1 MPKKELVIPAF
12 RSEAE
17 EAAWWDAH
25 RRQVEAEI
33 RSRMKTGET
42 TTLAEVLE
50 KAKRKRLLQPVTIR
64 LATDDVDAARSLA
77 ADKGIG
83 YQTYIRTLL
92 SEALRREVR
101 KQVAK

>member
-25 RRQVEAEI
+25 RKQVEAEI
-33 RSRMKTGET
+33 RWRMKAGRT
-42 TTLAEVLE
+42 TTLTEVME

-64 LATDDVDAARSLA
+64 LETDDVDAARRLA
-77 ADKGIG
+77 AGKGIG
-83 YQTYIRTLL
+83 YQTYIRSLL
-92 SEALRREVR
+92 SEALRREAR
-101 KQVAK
+101 KQVSK